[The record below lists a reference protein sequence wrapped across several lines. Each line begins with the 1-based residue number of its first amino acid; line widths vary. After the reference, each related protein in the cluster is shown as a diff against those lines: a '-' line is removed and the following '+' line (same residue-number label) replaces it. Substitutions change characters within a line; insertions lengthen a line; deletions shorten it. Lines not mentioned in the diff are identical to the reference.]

1 MDFVKMTKLL
11 NKDVKIFNYTEE
23 YFPGKMLNFGISKAK
38 GKFILIISAHC
49 IAYDNLMIENLLK
62 PLLDNNKVCASYS
75 RQIPLAF
82 SDHSTIRDLML
93 LYGPE
98 SQLQSSDPKFNN
110 ACSLIRKSEWKNRKF
125 NEKLTNLEDRYW
137 ASQKIKEKKFI
148 FYSAPSVV
156 YHYHGA
162 HKNENIAR
170 LKNTTN
176 VIKKNKKN
184 FNLLPGNLNFS
195 KKDILPVLV
204 LRSKNI
210 KNFEIF
216 IKNLSN
222 QFNEKVLVFARDKI
236 KNKSIK
242 KKLT

>member
-1 MDFVKMTKLL
+1 MSKVLASIIVRTKNESFWIGKCLHEIINQNYKNYEIIVVDNNSSDGTKKITKQL
-11 NKDVKIFNYTEE
+11 NKDVKIFNFTEE

-125 NEKLTNLEDRYW
+125 NEYGMCMCY
-137 ASQKIKEKKFI
+137 F
-148 FYSAPSVV
+148 
-156 YHYHGA
+156 
-162 HKNENIAR
+162 
-170 LKNTTN
+170 
-176 VIKKNKKN
+176 
-184 FNLLPGNLNFS
+184 
-195 KKDILPVLV
+195 
-204 LRSKNI
+204 
-210 KNFEIF
+210 
-216 IKNLSN
+216 
-222 QFNEKVLVFARDKI
+222 
-236 KNKSIK
+236 
-242 KKLT
+242 